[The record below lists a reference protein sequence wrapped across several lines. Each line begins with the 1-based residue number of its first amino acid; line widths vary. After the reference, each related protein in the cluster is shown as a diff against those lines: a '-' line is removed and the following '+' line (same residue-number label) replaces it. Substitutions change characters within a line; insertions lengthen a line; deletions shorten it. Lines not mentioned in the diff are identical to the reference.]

1 MVDWQVT
8 AVTINCSAVAEEV
21 TIIVKNDWSV
31 KCTGFEKLA
40 ASRRARLDFVNR
52 SLTMKRIL
60 DCKGTQCPQI
70 TAYIQKL
77 QAEESQKAS
86 HAGEN
91 K

>member
-31 KCTGFEKLA
+31 QCTGFQKLA
-40 ASRRARLDFVNR
+40 ASRRARLDLVNR
-52 SLTMKRIL
+52 SLTIKRTL

-70 TAYIQKL
+70 SAYILKL
-77 QAEESQKAS
+77 QSEESLKAGP
-86 HAGEN
+86 AGE
-91 K
+91 KQ